1 MHTIAESVGYSH
13 EILAELRIVVVDIA
27 TMEEADMLLK
37 RILTRF
43 GVALEPRFEFLSRIF
58 RERAVSIDFK
68 HTVHHHLHRLQAE
81 REIGHRSDHC
91 GECAH
96 KIGVCEQFVAERR
109 ADKPPRNACS

>member
-43 GVALEPRFEFLSRIF
+43 GVALEPRFEFLSGIF
-58 RERAVSIDFK
+58 RERAVTVDLK
-68 HTVHHHLHRLQAE
+68 HAVHHHLHWLQAK
-81 REIGHRSDHC
+81 REIGHRSDHR

-96 KIGVCEQFVAERR
+96 KISVGKQLVAE
-109 ADKPPRNACS
+109 